1 MKVLVNVITTF
12 RFVYTL
18 FLPFLHTRISKLAFL
33 ISIALVFLTDSIDGT
48 LARKFKVQ
56 TIFGSTMDT
65 IADKTL
71 SIVLMFLLI
80 KKVPIIS
87 LMLVGEIIIA
97 VINIYFVLCGK
108 KTKSSLIG
116 KLKMW
121 FLGISIILGFM
132 NYFDIINYKLVIIA
146 TFITGLI
153 QIVTIIDYIVSL
165 TKQQEKNSPFY
176 PKEKHNLTEILFS
189 TDYYLKQYKI

>member
-33 ISIALVFLTDSIDGT
+33 INIALVFLTDSIDGT

-97 VINIYFVLCGK
+97 VINIYSVLRGK

-153 QIVTIIDYIVSL
+153 QIITIIDYIVSL